1 MNINSE
7 LLKTLLTTY
16 SPSGSEDRIRD
27 IIENEVKDHVD
38 EVKVDNLGNLICRK
52 KGTGKK
58 VMIAAHM
65 DQIGFMITDIEKEG
79 FLRCTNIGGISP
91 LMSYGQKVI
100 FENGTIGVVY
110 AEEKKELPKIK
121 LEDMY
126 IDIGAATKEEAE
138 KLVQTGDSCVYYSEY
153 VETDERV
160 ISGALDDRIGCYI
173 GIETL
178 KSLSKTDKDIYF
190 VFTVQEEL
198 GLRGAKT
205 AAYAIEPDLGIA
217 LDITGSGDTPGA
229 NRFAVGLG
237 KGAAIKARDNS
248 IVVNPKVKN
257 LMIDTAKANNIDYQI
272 EVLEFGGTDSG
283 AIHLSREGVLAGV
296 ISVPTRYVHS
306 PNEVIMKRDVT
317 SCIDLLT
324 AILEGDLD
332 LLN

>member
-7 LLKTLLTTY
+7 LLKKLLTTY

-27 IIENEVKDHVD
+27 IIKSEVEDHMD
-38 EVKVDNLGNLICRK
+38 EVNIDNLANLICRK
-52 KGTGKK
+52 KGTGKR

-65 DQIGFMITDIEKEG
+65 DQIGLMITDIEKEG
-79 FLRCTNIGGISP
+79 FLRFTNIGGISP
-91 LMSYGQKVI
+91 LMSYGQRVV
-100 FENGTIGVVY
+100 FEDGTIGVVY
-110 AEEKKELPKIK
+110 AEEKKELSKIK

-126 IDIGAATKEEAE
+126 IDIGVDSKEEAM
-138 KLVQTGDSCVYYSEY
+138 KIVNIGDSCVYHSDY
-153 VETDERV
+153 VESDKQI

-173 GIETL
+173 AIEAIKTL
-178 KSLSKTDKDIYF
+178 AKTDKDIYF
-190 VFTVQEEL
+190 AFTVQEEL

-205 AAYAIEPDLGIA
+205 AAYSIEPDLGIA

-229 NRFAVGLG
+229 NRFAVSLG
-237 KGAAIKARDNS
+237 KGASIKARDNS

-257 LMIDTAKANNIDYQI
+257 LMIDTAKKHNIDYQI

-306 PNEVIMKRDVT
+306 PVEVIYKSDVI
-317 SCIDLLT
+317 SCIKLLSG
-324 AILEGDLD
+324 ILEDDLEMI
-332 LLN
+332 

>member
-229 NRFAVGLG
+229 NRFAV
-237 KGAAIKARDNS
+237 I
-248 IVVNPKVKN
+248 
-257 LMIDTAKANNIDYQI
+257 
-272 EVLEFGGTDSG
+272 
-283 AIHLSREGVLAGV
+283 
-296 ISVPTRYVHS
+296 
-306 PNEVIMKRDVT
+306 
-317 SCIDLLT
+317 LL
-324 AILEGDLD
+324 
-332 LLN
+332 

>member
-7 LLKTLLTTY
+7 LLKKLLTTY
-16 SPSGSEDRIRD
+16 SPSGSEEKIRD
-27 IIENEVKDHVD
+27 IIKSEVEEHVD

-65 DQIGFMITDIEKEG
+65 DQIGLMITDIEKEG
-79 FLRCTNIGGISP
+79 FLRFTNIGGISP
-91 LMSYGQKVI
+91 LMSYGQKVV
-100 FENGTIGVVY
+100 FEDGTIGVVY
-110 AEEKKELPKIK
+110 AEEKKELAKIK

-126 IDIGAATKEEAE
+126 IDIGVDTKEEAME
-138 KLVQTGDSCVYYSEY
+138 IVNTGDSCVYYSEY
-153 VETDERV
+153 VENKNQI

-173 GIETL
+173 AIETIKNL
-178 KSLSKTDKDIYF
+178 AKTDKDIYF
-190 VFTVQEEL
+190 AFTVQEEL

-205 AAYAIEPDLGIA
+205 AAYSIEPDLGIA

-257 LMIDTAKANNIDYQI
+257 LMIDTAKKNNIDYQI

-306 PNEVIMKRDVT
+306 PVEVIYKSDVI
-317 SCIDLLT
+317 SCIELLSGILKDDLNM
-324 AILEGDLD
+324 I
-332 LLN
+332 